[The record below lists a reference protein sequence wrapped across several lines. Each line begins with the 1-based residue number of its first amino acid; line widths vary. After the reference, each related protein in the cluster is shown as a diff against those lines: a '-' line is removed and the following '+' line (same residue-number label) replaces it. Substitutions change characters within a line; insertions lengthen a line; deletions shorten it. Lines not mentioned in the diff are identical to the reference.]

1 MNKKPTLTE
10 ILRDSWIAG
19 SRHFKSVKEDIGVI
33 AGSVRALAFA
43 MSKLA
48 EVVSD
53 NSRQIAIVRLENQ
66 HLREVNMSLM
76 RKHFKEN
83 SIDLAL
89 PTNKNVDDE
98 NNKPN

>member
-1 MNKKPTLTE
+1 MNKKPTLTQ
-10 ILRDSWIAG
+10 ILKDSWLAG
-19 SRHFKSVKEDIGVI
+19 SRHLKSVKEDIGVI

-48 EVVSD
+48 EVVSH
-53 NSRQIAIVRLENQ
+53 NSRQIAILQLENQ
-66 HLREVNMSLM
+66 QLRETNMSLAQ
-76 RKHFKEN
+76 KHFKEN

-89 PTNKNVDDE
+89 PTKNVDDE